1 MKKTLGK
8 RIISGVTSLLLGL
21 SAFSQAMPLSNGGVL
36 KAKAVE
42 ENPDGLPTLTVPY
55 ENTIWYRGGP
65 LGVAGDFH
73 YFAFDTVTVGSHT
86 NGNFAGKTVKGG
98 VFYPNQYVGKLLNVV
113 GENWEPGGDA
123 LLGNVPDFV
132 VPADYQVYGIGDV
145 ELDYPTVRD
154 TFVVKRADGTTFDV
168 TRSSVLDNSYIS
180 HYSTNFMDFDALR
193 TYYQNLSKSYGEK
206 ENSVASVELV
216 EANANN
222 NQGDAQNT
230 TQSTTEITTESTT
243 SATESD
249 VSTDTNTQDSTESTT
264 EPSTQPEDGMS
275 DQNKVKDLVITL
287 NPDGENVVNLTAE
300 DLNKINGKIV
310 IKDINAKK
318 STDSE
323 AGAFN
328 NGQYLI
334 MNIDMSSFK
343 NSDNSDTAGTVELGK
358 WLSSN
363 MKQFAI
369 DDTNGMSASGEL
381 VFYQGTNILVNLVNA
396 PAMNG
401 GEPALTVNIGDG
413 SFQTLAPD
421 IHVVTKNTNGNV
433 IAEDV
438 TNGGGESHM
447 NFFMNPM
454 VQNPEEEIGESDI
467 TVKKE
472 WSDGNDNHTDDD
484 AVTVALYRSDEP
496 NAQLSSLTDSSVL
509 ISLYKEAFDN
519 MLAQGGKTALA
530 KDETVINGYGSGMG
544 PVMGPAQ
551 SLPAISVLALNDSG
565 ANVGEYDT
573 NKNILNNT
581 PYATDRQKYW
591 TGLYPFEDYSFA
603 SVEAEIPFMSWVAEF
618 KGYNELITLDEENG
632 CIYFNNEIEL
642 QKTYNNT
649 YWISL
654 HVNKDPMGHQK
665 DYSNGFKV
673 TITEETDAEGNTI
686 RKITK
691 INGEPGEVAKIG
703 SATLNKSNNWQNTW
717 TNLPAQSATGVRYYY
732 YAVEETVVDG
742 YETSYS

>member
-98 VFYPNQYVGKLLNVV
+98 VFYPNQYVGKLLNVI

-123 LLGNVPDFV
+123 MLGNVPDFV
-132 VPADYQVYGIGDV
+132 VPADYQVYGTGDV

-180 HYSTNFMDFDALR
+180 HYSTDFMDFDALR
-193 TYYQNLSKSYGEK
+193 TYYQNLSKAYGEK
-206 ENSVASVELV
+206 ENNVASVEFV
-216 EANANN
+216 ESNANN
-222 NQGDAQNT
+222 NPGDEQNT
-230 TQSTTEITTESTT
+230 TQSTTEITTESTTSTTESTT

-264 EPSTQPEDGMS
+264 EPSTQPKDEMS

-300 DLNKINGKIV
+300 DFNKINGKIV

-318 STDSE
+318 STDTE

-343 NSDNSDTAGTVELGK
+343 NSDNSGTAGTVELGK

-369 DDTNGMSASGEL
+369 NDTNGMSAGGEL

-421 IHVVTKNTNGNV
+421 IHVVTTNTNGNV

-454 VQNPEEEIGESDI
+454 VQNPEEEIGEADI
-467 TVKKE
+467 IVEKE
-472 WSDGNDNHTDDD
+472 WSDGNENHTDDD
-484 AVTVALYRSDEP
+484 AVTVTLYRSDEP
-496 NAQLSSLTDSSVL
+496 NAQLSSLTDSSAL
-509 ISLYKEAFDN
+509 ISLYKEAFDK
-519 MLAQGGKTALA
+519 MLAQGGKTALE
-530 KDETVINGYGSGMG
+530 KDNTFVGGMG
-544 PVMGPAQ
+544 PGMGTQQNYP
-551 SLPAISVLALNDSG
+551 SISILALHDSG
-565 ANVGEYDT
+565 TNIGEYDT
-573 NKNILNNT
+573 NKNVLMNDWT
-581 PYATDRQKYW
+581 YGYGVYAY
-591 TGLYPFEDYSFA
+591 EDYSV
-603 SVEAEIPFMSWVAEF
+603 SVYGYDGMGPGAGMSY
-618 KGYNELITLDEENG
+618 KNLISLDEENG
-632 CIYFNNEIEL
+632 CIYFNKTDAL

-649 YWISL
+649 YWLSL

-717 TNLPAQSATGVRYYY
+717 TDLPAQSATGVRYYY

-742 YETSYS
+742 YETSYEKHHGH